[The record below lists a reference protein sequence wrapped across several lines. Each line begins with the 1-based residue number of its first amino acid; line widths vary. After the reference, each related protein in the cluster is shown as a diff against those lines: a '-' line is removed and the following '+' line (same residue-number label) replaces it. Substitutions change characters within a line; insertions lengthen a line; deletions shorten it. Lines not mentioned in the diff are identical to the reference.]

1 MSFDWKSV
9 VSTVAPV
16 IGTALGGPFGALAS
30 SVVCKV
36 LNIDTNS
43 DEAVVANAMKNATPD
58 QLLALQNAERQFK
71 LDMEKLD
78 IDVAK
83 IDADDRSSARQR
95 EMAVRDFVPG
105 VLAMLL
111 TVGFFGLLGWLVA
124 HEPPAGSATIL
135 NVMLGSLGTGWV
147 TMLAYYYGSSASSKN
162 KDGLLYNST
171 PSK

>member
-1 MSFDWKSV
+1 MAFDWKSI

-111 TVGFFGLLGWLVA
+111 TVGFFGLLGWLVV

>member
-1 MSFDWKSV
+1 MSFDWKSI

-71 LDMEKLD
+71 LDMEKLN

-83 IDADDRSSARQR
+83 IDADDRDSARQR
-95 EMAVRDFVPG
+95 EMTVRDFVPG

-111 TVGFFGLLGWLVA
+111 TVGFFSLLGWLVG

-147 TMLAYYYGSSASSKN
+147 TMLAYYYGSSASSASKN
-162 KDGLLYNST
+162 SLLYNST
-171 PSK
+171 PTK